1 MDNENIN
8 ININDLKKEIDE
20 LKHNQKALIED
31 TFKIRFLVQSLPS
44 IMERLIKILESNIKM
59 ADSKSPNKNATIKY
73 INKESARLIIL
84 YNQIINEYKN
94 NNLVCI
100 ISDDPSKEN
109 ANNYLY
115 ETLRLADKAFSYI
128 NTKLEKS
135 ESKSEGV
142 KIKKTL
148 LDCMVKA
155 KSTKKKIYYRTKTD
169 DLTNLYD
176 SLSEVESLIQT
187 LIDKKIIPE
196 GTYVSIF
203 LNHVYDA
210 KNAALNWILSIKGF
224 QNAADLNPRIQ
235 ILPKEVT

>member
-1 MDNENIN
+1 MDKDI
-8 ININDLKKEIDE
+8 IIDDLKEEINK
-20 LKHNQKALIED
+20 LKFNQKAFVED
-31 TFKIRFLVQSLPS
+31 IFKIKFLAQSLPS
-44 IMERLIKILESNIKM
+44 LMEGLVKLLEANIKLN
-59 ADSKSPNKNATIKY
+59 DSKSPNKNAIVKY

-84 YNQIINEYKN
+84 YNQIINEYKD

-210 KNAALNWILSIKGF
+210 KSAALNWILSIKGF
-224 QNAADLNPRIQ
+224 QNASDLNPRIQ